1 GLARGQLSFNPT
13 VYLEQAKPRPMSDLS
28 MVCAMSRHRRR
39 RVFVDTP
46 KGRLSAGFSVP
57 AEADAADVSMMLRER
72 GWMPYRLRLES
83 ERRVWVLV
91 VNDGQGAAYFIS
103 MALRAALIGLRATRR
118 ESLSERCRRTCRR
131 RR

>member
-1 GLARGQLSFNPT
+1 MVATRALEIDRPYLHIMTAAGLARGQLSFNPT

-83 ERRVWVLV
+83 EQQVWVAV
-91 VNDGQGAAYFIS
+91 VIDWQ
-103 MALRAALIGLRATRR
+103 RAA
-118 ESLSERCRRTCRR
+118 
-131 RR
+131 